1 MVKTLIIVR
10 HGETLRNILQEDDYS
25 INDSDTVK
33 KMPPTH
39 LLGLTENGINQAEE
53 IVSTLKDLNIKYDSF
68 IHSGMVRSRE
78 TLKIIQDG
86 LGFGD
91 VKVHQV
97 PLIRERIGGYGYFL
111 TKDELNNHYPYL
123 QENFRL
129 NGQFHGIPP
138 GGESLIEVCD
148 RLSLFLNNFFDGHYG
163 DNVLIVSHGFAMRGF
178 KFLLEEM
185 PIEEVDN
192 IPKFGNC
199 DFLQYEGD
207 RGNMKL
213 IKYHTTG
220 NRKEGIF

>member
-1 MVKTLIIVR
+1 MTKTLIIVR
-10 HGETLRNILQEDDYS
+10 HGETLRNVLQENDYG
-25 INDSDTVK
+25 INDSETLK

-39 LLGLTENGINQAEE
+39 LLGLTEDGIRQAKD
-53 IVSTLKDLNIKYDSF
+53 IVKTLKDLNIKYDSF
-68 IHSGMVRSRE
+68 VHSGMVRSRE
-78 TLKIIQDG
+78 TLKIIKEG
-86 LGFGD
+86 LGLEN
-91 VKVHQV
+91 VKTHQV

-111 TKDELNNHYPYL
+111 TKDELNSHYPYL

-178 KFLLEEM
+178 KFLLEEI
-185 PIEEVDN
+185 PIEDVDN

-199 DFLQYEGD
+199 DFLYYEGD
-207 RGNMKL
+207 RGEVKL
-213 IKYHTTG
+213 VKYHSSG
-220 NRKEGIF
+220 AKKEGIF